1 MGHLDWGFLGV
12 LLSVGLSESLGDAE
26 HYFVCEAR
34 TLFPHMHHFVPLC
47 LFIAPR
53 LSLVRSF
60 YGSLLPALLFVS
72 VIL

>member
-1 MGHLDWGFLGV
+1 MGFLGV
-12 LLSVGLSESLGDAE
+12 LLSVELSESPGDADQLQE
-26 HYFVCEAR
+26 RYFVCEAR
-34 TLFPHMHHFVPLC
+34 TVFPHVHHFVPLC
-47 LFIAPR
+47 HFIAPR